1 MSIQMSSF
9 MHSETWHQK
18 NLVKKKKKK
27 TSIDLR
33 GDAAHLHTQEV

>member
-18 NLVKKKKKK
+18 NLVKKKKK